1 MRALCVQD
9 DLSNKIAALSKVLD
23 CDDGGTLSY
32 LEMHVGLKKMAFRPP
47 IAITQDEFALMT
59 K

>member
-1 MRALCVQD
+1 MCVQD
-9 DLSNKIAALSKVLD
+9 DLSNKIAALFKVLD